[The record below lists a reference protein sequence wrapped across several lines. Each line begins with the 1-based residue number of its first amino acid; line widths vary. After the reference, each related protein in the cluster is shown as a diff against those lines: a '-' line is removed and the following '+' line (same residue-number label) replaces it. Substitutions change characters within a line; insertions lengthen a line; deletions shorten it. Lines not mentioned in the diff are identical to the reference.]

1 MFRLFSKGRSGVT
14 RTAEEAFWAWFV
26 DNKDRIETLLESP
39 SPDYAVYH
47 QLTSRIKSY
56 HPSLFTEITKGKDNR
71 YVLVITPDGLAE
83 GVEPTQR
90 LAKHQPPLDNWVVK
104 KFRQPNDE
112 ITMNFD
118 GLTYPSD
125 DIVIV
130 PEIDRERELVDIE
143 VFIRNMNQDVKRH
156 QHLAFL
162 YFDHILGEFNTITK
176 VGYIGFHHLDA
187 DQTVQDGVSL
197 LELRRMIEQEL
208 Y

>member
-1 MFRLFSKGRSGVT
+1 MFRLFSKERSSAS
-14 RTAEEAFWAWFV
+14 RTAEESFWAWFV
-26 DNKDRIETLLESP
+26 DNKHRIETFLESE
-39 SPDYAVYH
+39 SPDYAVYN
-47 QLTSRIKSY
+47 QLTSKIKSY
-56 HPSLFTEITKGKDNR
+56 HPCLFPELTKNKDNK

-90 LAKHQPPLDNWVVK
+90 LAKHQPPLNNWIVK
-104 KFRQPNDE
+104 RLRQPNDE
-112 ITMNFD
+112 ITMNFN

-143 VFIRNMNQDVKRH
+143 VFIRNMNDDVERH

-187 DQTVQDGVSL
+187 DQTVENGVSL
-197 LELRRMIEQEL
+197 LELRKMIEKEL